1 MSFFIKAAQAESS
14 GGKHLYNERSGAT
27 GKYQFLPST
36 WADLI
41 ARKPQLGL
49 TAEGIN
55 NPDQQEI
62 AMQAFTED
70 NRGIL
75 SKTLGPDLTDA
86 DLYGAHHFGA
96 GGYTK
101 IRKSAPG
108 TPIDQVLSPAAIQA
122 NPYLKGKTTDQVQS
136 ILAKK
141 MGGPTGMTPEEEL
154 QLKLQ
159 FEEAEKYRE
168 GSSLPPVPETDVGAL
183 NYPMQSH
190 VQEPQ
195 PIMAQVM
202 AGLTGNR
209 RDMVPGAVA
218 PQQPPQEGPGGLQG
232 FAQNNSDA
240 LLRFGAGMLSGKT
253 IQEGMGR
260 GFAGVAD
267 ANQDAQAMD
276 MKRQQLDLQAQQQQA
291 LIERYRSA
299 AGKPAEWK
307 QDKDGRLYRTKPD
320 GSLEF
325 QDPANVATDVQ
336 KYDTQAA
343 FGQLK
348 SIRESLKDENLVGP
362 YAGTMGAIWDKY
374 GMGDTN
380 RQAKR
385 RELEMFSKQKVL
397 EAAGN
402 IKGALSDKDLKF
414 LMESQ
419 PSTTDDNQV
428 WNEWLTKVEDRM
440 KVLADSQGVELPQ
453 GGSQAPSGDGWNA
466 TGSGVK
472 YRIVN

>member
-14 GGKHLYNERSGAT
+14 GGKNLYNERSGAT

-41 ARKPQLGL
+41 ARKPHLGL
-49 TAEGIN
+49 TVDGIKD
-55 NPDQQEI
+55 PSQQEI

-75 SKTLGPDLTDA
+75 TKTLGPDLTDA

-101 IRKSAPG
+101 IRKAAPG
-108 TPIDQVLSPAAIQA
+108 TPIEQVLSGSAISA

-136 ILAKK
+136 ILQTK
-141 MGGPTGMTPEEEL
+141 MGGPKAMTPEEEL
-154 QLKLQ
+154 QAALAQ
-159 FEEAEKYRE
+159 EAGTRQ
-168 GSSLPPVPETDVGAL
+168 PPVPEMDVGAL

-253 IQEGMGR
+253 IQEGLGR

-276 MKRQQLDLQAQQQQA
+276 MKRQQVALQAEQQKA
-291 LIERYRSA
+291 LIERYRN
-299 AGKPAEWK
+299 AGAKGSEWK

-325 QDPANVATDVQ
+325 QDPANVTTDVQ

-362 YAGTMGAIWDKY
+362 YAGTAGAIWDKY

-453 GGSQAPSGDGWNA
+453 GGSQPPAAPPSGDGWNA